1 MYKLFSFATSIN
13 CLSEFSSKTAPV
25 GLLGLI
31 RQIAT
36 VLDVIFDFISA
47 ISGVEFSRST
57 ENSMGIPP
65 RNLM

>member
-13 CLSEFSSKTAPV
+13 CLSELSSNTAPV

-36 VLDVIFDFISA
+36 VLGVIFDFIQQYQ
-47 ISGVEFSRST
+47 EFY
-57 ENSMGIPP
+57 
-65 RNLM
+65 

>member
-25 GLLGLI
+25 GLLGLM

-47 ISGVEFSRST
+47 ISGV
-57 ENSMGIPP
+57 
-65 RNLM
+65 

>member
-1 MYKLFSFATSIN
+1 
-13 CLSEFSSKTAPV
+13 
-25 GLLGLI
+25 LGLI

-36 VLDVIFDFISA
+36 VLDVIFDFKAA

-57 ENSMGIPP
+57 ENSIGIPP